1 MARDYKKEY
10 QNYHGKPEQIK
21 NRGKRNKARAQAEKA
36 NGKATIPTNVDV
48 DHIRPLAKGGSNQP
62 ANTRLRSRK
71 ANRSFPRTKS
81 ARMK

>member
-1 MARDYKKEY
+1 
-10 QNYHGKPEQIK
+10 
-21 NRGKRNKARAQAEKA
+21 
-36 NGKATIPTNVDV
+36 V